1 MSADIDL
8 AQRLGMRYAITSPGT
23 EELHGTVREIQAFA
37 EAIRLREM
45 VRTVTIHSEV
55 REHYYKKALRQRSL
69 LKEIFERS
77 EELSLPPDLLER
89 VRSELTYEF
98 DQDCTRAQSTWRG

>member
-8 AQRLGMRYAITSPGT
+8 AQHLGMRYAITSSGT

-37 EAIRLREM
+37 DAIRLREH
-45 VRTVTIHSEV
+45 VRTVLTQHEV
-55 REHYYKKALRQRSL
+55 REHYQEKALRQRSL

-98 DQDCTRAQSTWRG
+98 NQEKPL

>member
-37 EAIRLREM
+37 DAMVEEREKQAKVPQSGYGPGFDAFDGM
-45 VRTVTIHSEV
+45 G
-55 REHYYKKALRQRSL
+55 Y
-69 LKEIFERS
+69 
-77 EELSLPPDLLER
+77 DLN
-89 VRSELTYEF
+89 
-98 DQDCTRAQSTWRG
+98 

>member
-8 AQRLGMRYAITSPGT
+8 AKNLGIRYRITPSGI
-23 EELHGTVREIQAFA
+23 EELYGTVQDMQAFS
-37 EAIRLREM
+37 EAIRLRER
-45 VRTVTIHSEV
+45 VRTMLVQSEV
-55 REHYYKKALRQRSL
+55 REHYQEKALRQRGL

-98 DQDCTRAQSTWRG
+98 NQDYARDQPAWGS

>member
-1 MSADIDL
+1 MNADIYL
-8 AQRLGMRYAITSPGT
+8 AQHLGMRYAITSSGT

-55 REHYYKKALRQRSL
+55 REHYHKKALRQRGL
-69 LKEIFERS
+69 LREIFERS

-89 VRSELTYEF
+89 VRSELTYEPE
-98 DQDCTRAQSTWRG
+98 QDYARGQPAWGS

>member
-1 MSADIDL
+1 MGADIDL
-8 AQRLGMRYAITSPGT
+8 AQHHGLRYVITPSGT
-23 EELHGTVREIQAFA
+23 EELHGTVQEVQAFA

-45 VRTVTIHSEV
+45 VRMVTIHSEV
-55 REHYYKKALRQRSL
+55 REHYHKKALRQRSL

-77 EELSLPPDLLER
+77 EDLSLPPDLLER

-98 DQDCTRAQSTWRG
+98 NQEKPL